1 MIIHG
6 IVTYN
11 IISKLS
17 KTKNFI
23 SGKHH
28 LFHNMFI
35 NGICEGVNLIN
46 LLNKNV
52 INKK

>member
-28 LFHNMFI
+28 LFHN
-35 NGICEGVNLIN
+35 GICEIFYK